1 MMGVKRFIAS
11 YAGYDMYLAEW
22 MGEIRYEAVNADGR
36 GFVFGNIAD
45 LMAFIQN
52 VRIGWKW

>member
-1 MMGVKRFIAS
+1 MMGVKRCIAS

-36 GFVFGNIAD
+36 GFAFGNIAE
-45 LMAFIQN
+45 MMRFIQ
-52 VRIGWKW
+52 GLEASWK

>member
-11 YAGYDMYLAEW
+11 YAGYDIYLAEW

-36 GFVFGNIAD
+36 GFAFGNIAE
-45 LMAFIQN
+45 MMRFIQ
-52 VRIGWKW
+52 GLGASWK